1 MENTVKIVVSP
12 TLSYKIKFTYSQK
25 SSELSYIAAKKRECP
40 MKMVLL
46 AIGLVAL
53 SVVLLGVK
61 VLFVKGGSFPSGHVH
76 DLPQLKR
83 KKQKR
88 NNHQSQ

>member
-1 MENTVKIVVSP
+1 
-12 TLSYKIKFTYSQK
+12 
-25 SSELSYIAAKKRECP
+25 

-61 VLFVKGGSFPSGHVH
+61 VLFVKGGSFPSR
-76 DLPQLKR
+76 PAPAKAQKT
-83 KKQKR
+83 KKK
-88 NNHQSQ
+88 

>member
-1 MENTVKIVVSP
+1 
-12 TLSYKIKFTYSQK
+12 
-25 SSELSYIAAKKRECP
+25 

-61 VLFVKGGSFPSGHVH
+61 VLFVEGGSFPSGHVH
-76 DLPQLKR
+76 DLSQLKR

>member
-1 MENTVKIVVSP
+1 
-12 TLSYKIKFTYSQK
+12 
-25 SSELSYIAAKKRECP
+25 

-83 KKQKR
+83 KKQKEITTNR
-88 NNHQSQ
+88 NEKDYISSLRHSDHAARQQLLRQRRCQ